1 MENFIEGIIM
11 KIEIDLPEEVYLF
24 FKARSIIKEEE
35 IEKEIVE
42 YLKRE
47 IKCLKDSSFKEAI
60 C

>member
-1 MENFIEGIIM
+1 MKI

-24 FKARSIIKEEE
+24 FKARSIIKKEE

-42 YLKRE
+42 YLKKE